1 MLQITFCIK
10 GIIDKV
16 VKEFIFMK
24 GQFPGNFTPEIVSK

>member
-1 MLQITFCIK
+1 MLQITFSIK
-10 GIIDKV
+10 GITEKV